1 MGNVCSRSYYYFAL
15 CLNSCN
21 QSKVINNKDRKYEL
35 KFYMGIIGYIHYC
48 DKYVK
53 NGNTYLLYKDNK
65 LAETI
70 DAGGAMVKVV
80 TK

>member
-1 MGNVCSRSYYYFAL
+1 
-15 CLNSCN
+15 
-21 QSKVINNKDRKYEL
+21 
-35 KFYMGIIGYIHYC
+35 MGIIGYIHYC